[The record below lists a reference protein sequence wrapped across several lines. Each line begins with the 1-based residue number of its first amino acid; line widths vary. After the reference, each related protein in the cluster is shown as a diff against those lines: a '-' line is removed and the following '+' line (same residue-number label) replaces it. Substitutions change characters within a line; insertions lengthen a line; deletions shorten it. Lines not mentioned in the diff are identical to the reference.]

1 MKSNVQSSV
10 ELNMQTNVQL
20 RKGQQSDLPALVR
33 FNQAMALETET
44 LSLDEVLLTKGV
56 NALLSEPE
64 KGFYLVAEADGD
76 GEIVGS
82 LMVTFE
88 WSDWRALN
96 YYWIQSVYIRP
107 ENRRQG
113 IYGKLYQQ
121 VKTIA
126 AENGGAASFRLYV
139 EQENTKA
146 QQTYQALGME
156 QSYYLM
162 YEEK

>member
-1 MKSNVQSSV
+1 
-10 ELNMQTNVQL
+10 MQI
-20 RKGQQSDLPALVR
+20 RKGQQSDLSALVQ
-33 FNQAMALETET
+33 FNQAMAEETEGLQLDNET
-44 LSLDEVLLTKGV
+44 LSVGVKTLLD
-56 NALLSEPE
+56 NPQ
-64 KGFYLVAEADGD
+64 KGFYLVAELDGD
-76 GEIVGS
+76 IVGS

-88 WSDWRALN
+88 WSDWRAKD

-113 IYGKLYQQ
+113 IYSKLYQA

-126 AENGGAASFRLYV
+126 EANGGAASFRLYV

-146 QQTYQALGME
+146 QQTYQALGMDE
-156 QSYYLM
+156 SYYLM

>member
-1 MKSNVQSSV
+1 MKI
-10 ELNMQTNVQL
+10 
-20 RKGQQSDLPALVR
+20 RKGQLSDLNDLIQ
-33 FNQAMALETET
+33 FNQAMAMETEA
-44 LSLDEVLLTKGV
+44 LALDGNLLKKGV
-56 NALLSEPE
+56 NTLLSQPE
-64 KGFYLVAEADGD
+64 KGFYLVAEVDN
-76 GEIVGS
+76 EIVGS

-88 WSDWRALN
+88 WSDWRAKD

-113 IYGKLYQQ
+113 IYGKLYQA
-121 VKTIA
+121 VKDIA
-126 AENGGAASFRLYV
+126 EQNGGAASFRLYV
-139 EQENTKA
+139 EQENSKA

>member
-1 MKSNVQSSV
+1 M
-10 ELNMQTNVQL
+10 LI
-20 RKGQQSDLPALVR
+20 RKALLTDLQALID
-33 FNQAMALETET
+33 FNQAMALETEG
-44 LSLDEVLLTKGV
+44 LSLDSDVLHQGV
-56 NALLSEPE
+56 NTLLNSPE
-64 KGFYLVAEADGD
+64 KGFYLVAEVN
-76 GEIVGS
+76 GEIAGS

-88 WSDWRALN
+88 WSDWRAKD

-113 IYGKLYQQ
+113 IYKKLYQE
-121 VKTIA
+121 VKDIA
-126 AENGGAASFRLYV
+126 AQNGGAASFRLYV

-146 QQTYQALGME
+146 QQTYSALGMD